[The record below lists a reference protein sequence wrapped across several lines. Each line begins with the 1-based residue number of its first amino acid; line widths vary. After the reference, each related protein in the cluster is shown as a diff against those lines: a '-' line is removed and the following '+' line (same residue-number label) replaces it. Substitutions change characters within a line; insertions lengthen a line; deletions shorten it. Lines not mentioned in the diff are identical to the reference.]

1 MIRKFYEKVL
11 PTQGVYCVTS
21 IDPKTE
27 KTKNRFTE
35 TIDGLVELIEANKEA
50 GQNIF
55 VAPASFNGYSRKLE
69 DVLYQRSFFIDLDVG
84 EGKEYSSKQ
93 EALLALESFIETMDL
108 PEPVRIDSG
117 RGVHA
122 YWILDQDVPVSE
134 WKPYAEKFKDLCLGN
149 DLHIDPVV
157 TANPNRIMR
166 CPDVFNY
173 KTDPPSPTKI
183 INDTD
188 EDYPVYSFDEFREFL
203 GEPEF
208 SFDDILASVPKGLS
222 EDQKAMLK
230 VDDFECNFSDI
241 VIKSFNGEG
250 CLQIKYAIENAK
262 HLPEPVWRAALSTAA
277 NCNDADTA
285 IHLLSEDYV
294 GYDKDAVERKASV
307 LKGKGYTCEAYNT
320 ENPGI
325 CTECPHFGKLKPANP
340 LTLGRTLR
348 ITQISD
354 AEYEQQI
361 ATAAKD
367 AEGSVRLPSGAKAL
381 PEGLYPFVTGQTGGV
396 YHIPPA
402 KYDAKTGTSKV
413 EQPILVS
420 RYDLYPV
427 KRIYSSMDGECL
439 LMRTDLPNDAS
450 REFLVPMK
458 HVYSTERLKEIMSS
472 NGVLFNPHNGD
483 KLLMS
488 YLVKWGEYLVH
499 KKSAEIMRMQMGWTD
514 DKEAFVVGN
523 QEIKKGGEIVH
534 SPTSPLCRSI
544 AQHLK
549 PSGSFEQWKAIAK
562 KLNIESLEYHAFT
575 LLAGFGSVLM
585 PFTSTSGVTMGLSG
599 KSGAA
604 KTGALY
610 SALSIWGNP
619 KDLSVVGTDQGA
631 TANGLTG
638 RYLALHNIP
647 FGLDEVHEMPVKEL
661 TTLLHKISQGKAKIR
676 MQASVNAE
684 RQHEVSASL
693 IAILTS
699 NDPIYDLIMSHK
711 KSPTGEI
718 ARLINLTVPKPKLL
732 VDDPSQGRAIFDEFN
747 RHYGWAGPEF
757 IKAVY
762 TYTEE
767 QIRAIIE
774 KWIQRFKKDFGDYS
788 EYRFYENLVGVAMGS
803 GDITNDAGITELDLE
818 RIYRIIVRQMISIKD
833 DVVKVNDVDY
843 ESVLGDY
850 VNSKTMNTLIIN
862 DGRVTMEPRGPLLV
876 RAEVDTGKV
885 YINTPDF
892 RKYLTESNIST
903 NEFLFQ
909 MQSMGVNVIHKKVRI
924 GAGWKEGVKLQNYC
938 YIIDTHGFENN
949 FLKGLMPD
957 EAGTGV
963 DITV

>member
-11 PTQGVYCVTS
+11 PTQGVYCVTG

-27 KTKNRFTE
+27 KTRNRFTE
-35 TIDGLVELIEANKEA
+35 TIDDLIKLIETNKDE

-69 DVLYQRSFFIDLDVG
+69 DVLYQRSFFVDLDVG
-84 EGKEYSSKQ
+84 EGKEYSTKQ
-93 EALLALESFIETMDL
+93 EALLSLESFIETTGL

-122 YWILDQDVPVSE
+122 YWILDQDIPVSE
-134 WKPYAEKFKDLCLGN
+134 WKPYAEKFKELCLGN

-166 CPDVFNY
+166 CPDALNY
-173 KTDPPSPTKI
+173 KTDPPSPTLI
-183 INDTD
+183 LDDT
-188 EDYPVYSFDEFREFL
+188 EDYPVYSFDEFKEFL

-208 SFDDILASVPKGLS
+208 SFEDILASVPKGLS
-222 EDQKAMLK
+222 EDQRAMLK
-230 VDDFECNFSDI
+230 LEDFECNFSDI

-250 CLQIKYAIENAK
+250 CAQIRYAIENAK
-262 HLPEPVWRAALSTAA
+262 HLPEPIWRAALSTAA
-277 NCNDADTA
+277 NCDDSATA

-294 GYDKDAVERKASV
+294 GYDKDAVERKAAT
-307 LKGKGYTCEAYNT
+307 LKGKGFACETYNN

-325 CTECPHFGKLKPANP
+325 CDGCQHYGKLKPANP

-348 ITQISD
+348 VNQISD

-361 ATAAKD
+361 ATQAKD
-367 AEGSVRLPSGAKAL
+367 SEGSVRLPTSAKAL
-381 PEGLYPFVTGQTGGV
+381 PEGLYPFVAGQTGGV

-402 KYDAKTGTSKV
+402 KYDAKTGTSKT
-413 EQPILVS
+413 EQAIMVT
-420 RYDLYPV
+420 RYDLYPI
-427 KRIYSSMDGECL
+427 KRIYSAMDGECL
-439 LMRTDLPNDAS
+439 LMKTDLPNDAS

-458 HVYSTERLKEIMSS
+458 HAYSSERLKDIMSS
-472 NGVLFNPHNGD
+472 NGVLFNPYNGD

-488 YLVKWGEYLVH
+488 YLVKWGEYLIH
-499 KKSAEIMRMQMGWTD
+499 KKSAEIMRMQMGWTE

-523 QEIKKGGEIVH
+523 QEIKKSGEIVH

-549 PSGSFEQWKAIAK
+549 PGGSYEQWKTIAK
-562 KLNIESLEYHAFT
+562 KLNTESLEYHAFT
-575 LLAGFGSVLM
+575 LLTGFGSVLM
-585 PFTSTSGVTMGLSG
+585 PYTSTSGVTMCLSG

-619 KDLSVVGTDQGA
+619 KDMSVVGTEDGA

-638 RYLALHNIP
+638 RYLGLHNIP
-647 FGLDEVHEMPVKEL
+647 FGLDEVHEMPAKEL

-699 NDPIYDLIMSHK
+699 NDSIYDVIMANK
-711 KSPTGEI
+711 KSPTGQI

-732 VDDPSQGRAIFDEFN
+732 ADDPSQGRAIFDEFN

-757 IKAVY
+757 IKVVY
-762 TYTEE
+762 TYTEV
-767 QIRAIIE
+767 QLRAIIE
-774 KWIQRFKKDFGDYS
+774 KWVQRFKKDFGDYT

-803 GDITNDAGITELDLE
+803 GEITNAAGITELDLE
-818 RIYRIIVRQMISIKD
+818 RIYKVIVKQMISIKD

-843 ESVLGDY
+843 ESLLGDY
-850 VNSKTMNTLIIN
+850 VNNKTMNTLIVN
-862 DGRVTMEPRGPLLV
+862 DGRITLEPRGPLLV
-876 RAEVDTGKV
+876 RVEVDTGKLFV
-885 YINTPDF
+885 NVPDF

-909 MQSMGVNVIHKKVRI
+909 MQSMGVKVANKKVRV

-938 YIIDTHGFENN
+938 YVIDTFGFDNE
-949 FLKGLMPD
+949 FIKGIVPD
-957 EAGTGV
+957 DAGASV
-963 DITV
+963 DSTV

>member
-11 PTQGVYCVTS
+11 PTQGVYCVTG
-21 IDPKTE
+21 IDSKGDKTR
-27 KTKNRFTE
+27 NRFTE
-35 TIDGLVELIEANKEA
+35 TIDGLIDLIEVTKEA
-50 GQNIF
+50 GHNVF

-93 EALLALESFIETMDL
+93 QALLALESFIETTQL
-108 PEPVRIDSG
+108 PEPVRLDSG

-122 YWILDQDVPVSE
+122 YWILDQDIPVSE
-134 WKPYAEKFKDLCLGN
+134 WKPYAERFKELCLGN
-149 DLHIDPVV
+149 ELHIDPVV

-166 CPDVFNY
+166 CPDALNY
-173 KTDPPSPTKI
+173 KTNPPSPTLI
-183 INDTD
+183 LNDT
-188 EDYPVYSFDEFREFL
+188 EEYPVYSFDEFKEFL

-208 SFDDILASVPKGLS
+208 TFEDILASVPKGGLS
-222 EDQKAMLK
+222 DDQKAMLK
-230 VDDFECNFSDI
+230 MDDFECNFSDI
-241 VIKSFNGEG
+241 VIKSLNGEG
-250 CLQIKYAIENAK
+250 CAQIKYAIENAK
-262 HLPEPVWRAALSTAA
+262 HLPEPIWRAALSTAS

-294 GYDKDAVERKASV
+294 GYDKDVVEKKAAT
-307 LKGKGYTCEAYNT
+307 LKGKGYACETYNT
-320 ENPGI
+320 ESPGI
-325 CTECPHFGKLKPANP
+325 CSGCPNYGKLKPANP

-348 ITQISD
+348 VTQISD

-367 AEGSVRLPSGAKAL
+367 SEGSVRLPASTKAL

-402 KYDAKTGTSKV
+402 KFDAKTGTSKV

-427 KRIYSSMDGECL
+427 KRIYSAMDGECL

-458 HVYSTERLKEIMSS
+458 HVYSVDRLKEIMSS
-472 NGVLFNPHNGD
+472 NGVLFNPYNGD
-483 KLLMS
+483 KLLMA

-499 KKSAEIMRMQMGWTD
+499 KKSAEIMRMQMGWTEER
-514 DKEAFVVGN
+514 EAFVIGN
-523 QEIKKGGEIVH
+523 QEIKKSGESVH

-549 PSGSFEQWKAIAK
+549 PSGSYEQWKASAN
-562 KLNIESLEYHAFT
+562 KLNNHSMEYHAFT

-585 PFTSTSGVTMGLSG
+585 PFTSTSGVTMCLSG

-610 SALSIWGNP
+610 GALSIWGNP

-631 TANGLTG
+631 TSNGLTG

-647 FGLDEVHEMPVKEL
+647 FGLDEVHEMPIKEL

-676 MQASVNAE
+676 MQSSVNAE
-684 RQHEVSASL
+684 RNHEVSASL

-699 NDPIYDLIMSHK
+699 NDPIYDLIMAHK

-718 ARLINLTVPKPKLL
+718 ARLINLTVAQPKLL
-732 VDDPSQGRAIFDEFN
+732 VDDPSQGKAIFDEFN
-747 RHYGWAGPEF
+747 RHYGWAGPDF

-762 TYTEE
+762 TYTDEE
-767 QIRAIIE
+767 IRLVID
-774 KWIQRFKKDFGDYS
+774 KWIMRFKKDFGDYS
-788 EYRFYENLVGVAMGS
+788 EYRFYENLIGAALG
-803 GDITNDAGITELDLE
+803 AGEISNEASITEFDLE
-818 RIYRIIVRQMISIKD
+818 RVYKVVVAQMISIKD
-833 DVVKVNDVDY
+833 DVVKVNNLDY
-843 ESVLGDY
+843 ESLLGDY
-850 VNSKTMNTLIIN
+850 VNNKTMNTLIIN
-862 DGRVTMEPRGPLLV
+862 DGKVTLEPRGPLLV
-876 RAEVDTGKV
+876 RAEVDTGRLF
-885 YINTPDF
+885 ISIPDF
-892 RKYLTESNIST
+892 RKYLTESNVST
-903 NEFLFQ
+903 TEFLFQ
-909 MQSMGVNVIHKKVRI
+909 MKSLNVKVESKKVRV
-924 GAGWKEGVKLQNYC
+924 GAGWKDGVKLQNYC
-938 YIIDTHGFENN
+938 YIIDTNGFNN
-949 FLKGLMPD
+949 DFIKGLVPD
-957 EAGTGV
+957 ESGA
-963 DITV
+963 